1 MCWDFLQ
8 QVKLKQCFFY
18 ALQIRYTGFRDR
30 PQEERMLRFQSACRT
45 EGRTEIAFVASGTNL
60 QLTFNCNMM
69 PYGHERECDF
79 EKEQGKVSTNI
90 KQFDFNSHCFFH
102 EASHYVFVCDENSDE
117 LRMISICTSMN
128 RFGGTTATGSEK

>member
-1 MCWDFLQ
+1 M
-8 QVKLKQCFFY
+8 
-18 ALQIRYTGFRDR
+18 QIRYTGFRDR

-79 EKEQGKVSTNI
+79 EKEQGKVSK
-90 KQFDFNSHCFFH
+90 KQIHLQKKSN
-102 EASHYVFVCDENSDE
+102 
-117 LRMISICTSMN
+117 
-128 RFGGTTATGSEK
+128 

>member
-1 MCWDFLQ
+1 MLRFFKVEKLTRKNMFLH
-8 QVKLKQCFFY
+8 
-18 ALQIRYTGFRDR
+18 LQIRYTGFRDR

-79 EKEQGKVSTNI
+79 EKEQGKVSTNGVKI
-90 KQFDFNSHCFFH
+90 
-102 EASHYVFVCDENSDE
+102 
-117 LRMISICTSMN
+117 
-128 RFGGTTATGSEK
+128 